1 MGTTEL
7 ISLQLRM
14 FLVMLLGLLFRKKN
28 IITAEGKK
36 NLTDLVIYLIL
47 PCNIVKSFM
56 IEFDGQVLQN
66 FGLVLLISI
75 GIQVV
80 CTTLAKVLYRKVK
93 PGRKAV
99 LQYAT
104 IVSNAGFLGNPV
116 AEGVFGSMGLAMAS
130 IYLIPQRIVM
140 WSAGVSY
147 FTAAAD
153 DAGLGGEK
161 TAECGGELEND
172 VMAEGIAARKV
183 GRASEVTMQ
192 QKRNRRREVFK
203 RVITH
208 PCIIA
213 VFVGIVF
220 MLLQV
225 KLPPFLDSALKDL
238 SNCNTAMS
246 MLVIG
251 TILADVRLK
260 DMLDKSVFAFSGLR
274 LVVIPLLTFA
284 GCLLCGL
291 GGIVTGVSVL
301 LAAMPAAS
309 TTAILAAKYEGD
321 AIYASKCV
329 VTTTVLS
336 LLTTPIWSMVLLR
349 L

>member
-14 FLVMLLGLLFRKKN
+14 FLIMSIGLLFRKKN
-28 IITAEGKK
+28 WISGEGKK

-56 IEFDGQVLQN
+56 IEFDENTLQN
-66 FGLVLLISI
+66 FGVVFLVSVL
-75 GIQVV
+75 IQVV
-80 CTTLAKVLYRKVK
+80 CAVFAKLFYDRMMPEHRK
-93 PGRKAV
+93 V

-104 IVSNAGFLGNPV
+104 VASNAGFLGNPV
-116 AEGVFGSMGLAMAS
+116 AEGVFGSMGLALAS
-130 IYLIPQRIVM
+130 VYLIPQRIIM

-147 FTAAAD
+147 FT
-153 DAGLGGEK
+153 
-161 TAECGGELEND
+161 
-172 VMAEGIAARKV
+172 EGTDRK
-183 GRASEVTMQ
+183 S
-192 QKRNRRREVFK
+192 VFK

-213 VFVGIVF
+213 VAVGLIF
-220 MLLQV
+220 MLTQV
-225 KLPPFLDSALKDL
+225 KLPSFLDSALKDIG
-238 SNCNTAMS
+238 NCNTAMS

-251 TILADVRLK
+251 TILADVKPK
-260 DMLDKSVFAFSGLR
+260 DMLERSIFLFSGLR
-274 LVVIPLLTFA
+274 LLLIPLLVYG
-284 GCLLCGL
+284 GCVLLHIDSL
-291 GGIVTGVSVL
+291 VTGVSVL

-321 AIYASKCV
+321 AAYASKCV

-336 LLTTPIWSMVLLR
+336 LLTTPVWSIVLLR
-349 L
+349 AIR